1 MSPPHNKEEPLIKR
15 LARSRALNGPHSRD
29 SSLSPSRVGN
39 NPSNQQSP
47 KRVVNNLPIQQSP
60 RRAVNNPPISSTNP
74 RQLGIPYL
82 FPLKRPIHFIIRICH
97 MKSFIIFKHF
107 NKCSFLHNFF
117 LFFFW
122 TFILLI
128 F

>member
-39 NPSNQQSP
+39 NPCNQQSP

-97 MKSFIIFKHF
+97 MKSFIIFESI
-107 NKCSFLHNFF
+107 NVLSYTISSFFSFGH
-117 LFFFW
+117 LFF
-122 TFILLI
+122 
-128 F
+128 